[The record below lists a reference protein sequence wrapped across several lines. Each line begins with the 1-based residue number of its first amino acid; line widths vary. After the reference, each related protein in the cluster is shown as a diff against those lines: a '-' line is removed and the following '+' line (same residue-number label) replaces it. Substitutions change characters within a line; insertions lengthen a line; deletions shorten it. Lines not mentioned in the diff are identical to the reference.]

1 MVLKLPF
8 SFVFIRLPFV
18 RPIFLPPFILK
29 VIILVFFR
37 LYKTI
42 IDSSLHLCLPFTSDE
57 IFMYPSFRAKSNK
70 NYCKQFVLTV
80 ALSNTRYQTQ
90 FIKYSPSFNSQI
102 HLVSSPFFG
111 QCNRLN
117 STMKQKKEKK
127 KPCLENDSGSPM
139 EEDDF
144 KSKTWFS
151 LFWKIELINEK
162 INELTDCI

>member
-1 MVLKLPF
+1 
-8 SFVFIRLPFV
+8 
-18 RPIFLPPFILK
+18 
-29 VIILVFFR
+29 
-37 LYKTI
+37 
-42 IDSSLHLCLPFTSDE
+42 
-57 IFMYPSFRAKSNK
+57 MYPSFRAKSNK

-90 FIKYSPSFNSQI
+90 FIKYSPSNSISQI

-117 STMKQKKEKK
+117 FTMKQKKEKK

-144 KSKTWFS
+144 KSKT
-151 LFWKIELINEK
+151 
-162 INELTDCI
+162 